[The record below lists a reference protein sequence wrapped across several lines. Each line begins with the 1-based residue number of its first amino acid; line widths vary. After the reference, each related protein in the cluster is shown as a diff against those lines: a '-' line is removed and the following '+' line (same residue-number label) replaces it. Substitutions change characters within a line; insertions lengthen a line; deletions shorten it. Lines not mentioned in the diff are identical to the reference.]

1 MVASRCAWGVSAV
14 AVLSMLSCVVH
25 TEAQG
30 DALQNIALGRP
41 YRCSVPVLP
50 GWHGLVDG
58 KCDGDSAPE
67 CFATS
72 NVDKFPQYVVID
84 LGAICEISRVVVYNS
99 ANGNTKKVSLEC
111 SDDASDYQLLRQ
123 GFIFPDKSAMV
134 LSHKFTPRKAR
145 YVRLTLHDTWGG
157 GLGGDNCLFLREVEV
172 YGKRTD
178 QPYASGADPL
188 LPFKGQEMTTE
199 YRSLRIFRRYCLGN
213 PALPLRVAVVGDGF
227 GMAAPG
233 KAHWTTGLFE
243 RLERRWG
250 RAPEIE
256 NLASNSFVADDCR
269 ALVEGSEE
277 PPDLVLLTM
286 GYSAAL
292 GKVDP
297 TQLRQSAAS
306 AVSLLT
312 DRTDALVVVVTP
324 PPVAHQDGMALYQEA
339 LGVDSAPCAWQV
351 ETLAREHKLPLVR
364 TGAVLVNSS
373 YGIDDLYADNLHLSD
388 RGHEMLAIVIDRLLA
403 GP

>member
-1 MVASRCAWGVSAV
+1 VSAI
-14 AVLSMLSCVVH
+14 AVVSILGYVVR

-99 ANGNTKKVSLEC
+99 ANGNTRKVSLEC
-111 SDDASDYQLLRQ
+111 SDDASDYQVLRD

-178 QPYASGADPL
+178 QPHASGADPL
-188 LPFKGQEMTTE
+188 VPFKGQEMTIE

-227 GMAAPG
+227 GMATPG
-233 KAHWTTGLFE
+233 QAHWTTGLFE

-250 RAPEIE
+250 RAPQIE
-256 NLASNSFVADDCR
+256 NLASKSFVAEDCR
-269 ALVEGSEE
+269 ALFEGSEQQ
-277 PPDLVLLTM
+277 PDLVLLTM

-292 GKVDP
+292 GRTDAA
-297 TQLRQSAAS
+297 QFRQSTVN

-312 DRTDALVVVVTP
+312 ERTDALVVLVTP
-324 PPVAHQDGMALYQEA
+324 PPIVHQDSMGLYQEA
-339 LGVDSAPCAWQV
+339 IGADSATCAWQV
-351 ETLAREHKLPLVR
+351 ETLASEHKLPLVR
-364 TGAVLVNSS
+364 TGAVLANSS
-373 YGIDDLYADNLHLSD
+373 YDVSDLYADNLHLSD